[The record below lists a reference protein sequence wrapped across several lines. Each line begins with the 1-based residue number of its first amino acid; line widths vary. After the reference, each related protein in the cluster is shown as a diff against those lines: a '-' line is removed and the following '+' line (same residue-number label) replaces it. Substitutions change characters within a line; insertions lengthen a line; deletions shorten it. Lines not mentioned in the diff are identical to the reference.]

1 MCKGSLPN
9 DLLYTKYR
17 VIIYTYQQRFKEQQ
31 MKQFHY
37 HAFYTPNGDEHEP
50 GWVSGD
56 MELDDQYSESDV
68 VEMLQENEH
77 CRLCWVVEIDQ
88 FLNEHFFDETLKA
101 AAE

>member
-1 MCKGSLPN
+1 
-9 DLLYTKYR
+9 
-17 VIIYTYQQRFKEQQ
+17 